1 MTTKQLPQT
10 VVNLRNI
17 WNSKKLEMEFTQ
29 VTAAKDLGWSQGAI
43 SHYLNDLIE
52 LNPSAI
58 IKFANFLDV
67 DPREIDPEIE
77 KDLPSVEKVPV
88 SFNAMDMTK
97 LIKEYKLDRKVSSS
111 VFVRVPNK
119 PPFDNILFKNRIF
132 IHDEVIIKLVK
143 PRDLKNPKAY
153 AARMKS
159 SKHLHLFLPEQIS
172 DPDGHVPAN
181 NTIDKSDIHTLWA
194 ILSTTFY

>member
-1 MTTKQLPQT
+1 MTSKQLPQT

-67 DPREIDPEIE
+67 DPREIDPDIE
-77 KDLPSVEKVPV
+77 KDLPSVEKVPIN
-88 SFNAMDMTK
+88 FNALDMTK
-97 LIKEYKLDRKVSSS
+97 PLAKYKLDRKMSSS
-111 VFVRVPNK
+111 IMVQVPNT
-119 PPFDNILFKNRIF
+119 PPFDTILYKGTIF
-132 IHDEVIIKLVK
+132 TLDDVIVKLVK
-143 PRDLKNPKAY
+143 PRDLRNPKAY
-153 AARMKS
+153 AARMKND
-159 SKHLHLFLPEQIS
+159 KKLHFFLPEQLDSIT
-172 DPDGHVPAN
+172 N
-181 NTIDKSDIHTLWA
+181 RENIHTLWA
-194 ILSTTFY
+194 VLSATFY

>member
-1 MTTKQLPQT
+1 MTSKQLPQT

-77 KDLPSVEKVPV
+77 KDLPSVEKVPI
-88 SFNAMDMTK
+88 SFNALDMTK
-97 LIKEYKLDRKVSSS
+97 PIKEYKLDRKLDSS
-111 VFVRVPNK
+111 VLVRVPNVK
-119 PPFDNILFKNRIF
+119 PFDTILFKNKMF
-132 IHDEVIIKLVK
+132 IHDEVILKLVK

-153 AARMKS
+153 AARMKDRKS
-159 SKHLHLFLPEQIS
+159 LYFFMPSELESPTSKE
-172 DPDGHVPAN
+172 N
-181 NTIDKSDIHTLWA
+181 IHTLWA
-194 ILSTTFY
+194 VLSATFY

>member
-1 MTTKQLPQT
+1 MTSKQLPQT

-67 DPREIDPEIE
+67 DPREIDPDIE
-77 KDLPSVEKVPV
+77 KDLPSVEKVPI

-97 LIKEYKLDRKVSSS
+97 PIKEYKLDRKMSSS
-111 VFVRVPNK
+111 IMVQVPNI
-119 PPFDNILFKNRIF
+119 PPFDTILYKGTVFTL
-132 IHDEVIIKLVK
+132 DDVIVKLVK
-143 PRDLKNPKAY
+143 PRDLRNPKAY
-153 AARMKS
+153 AARMKDD
-159 SKHLHLFLPEQIS
+159 KKLHFFLPEQLNS
-172 DPDGHVPAN
+172 LTNQGN
-181 NTIDKSDIHTLWA
+181 IHTLWA
-194 ILSTTFY
+194 VLSTTFY